1 MIFFLFPQTPQKF
14 SFSINSIMIF
24 NFHFSPFNDAPDDH
38 HLVVELIHDLEFILV
53 PSTVGDLLKVEGR
66 D

>member
-1 MIFFLFPQTPQKF
+1 
-14 SFSINSIMIF
+14 MIF